1 MKNILFSLLLFALSV
16 NAQSV
21 KKRTVNVSPVIAS
34 LLQDFSSTVKLPDD
48 KLVLLIKY
56 LQNQERIIQQEIKNG
71 SPILQILDL
80 FAFEPNKV
88 NQLTGAKPSDVY
100 YQKGNLNISSIS
112 YALLFRNRLKFDDVQ
127 IEKLLQLNQKE
138 KDEKIA
144 VIRLSGIIN
153 SIQTNKLFE
162 LIYAKEASDW
172 AIRDWQKFKD
182 FKITD
187 GLDSLEVYNIIYNY
201 RCKRLAFHHFYTK
214 IGQEDSVAK
223 AGFRHSTTDL
233 PRVFLKALKPGKYR
247 TYFEKSNR
255 DEVEAIVKKNW
266 GDLKLLGLGNKIDSA
281 TVKSVLWNYEMDSRF
296 AGNRVFIENS
306 LKSVFARQDLVNR
319 KPAILKKL
327 EKERSNSINNKF

>member
-1 MKNILFSLLLFALSV
+1 MLLLEISV

-21 KKRTVNVSPVIAS
+21 KKITVNVSPVIRS
-34 LLQDFSSTVKLPDD
+34 LLHDFSSTVKLPEE
-48 KLVLLIKY
+48 KLVVFIRY
-56 LQNQERIIQQEIKNG
+56 LQNQESIIQHEMRNG
-71 SPILQILDL
+71 APILKILDL

-88 NQLTGAKPSDVY
+88 NQLIGAKPSDAY
-100 YQKGNLNISSIS
+100 YQKGNLNISTIT
-112 YALLFRNRLKFDDVQ
+112 YALLFRDRLKIDDVQ

-144 VIRLSGIIN
+144 IIRLLEIIDSN
-153 SIQTNKLFE
+153 RTNKLFE
-162 LIYAKEASDW
+162 LIYAKEASEW

-233 PRVFLKALKPGKYR
+233 PRVFLQALKPVKYR
-247 TYFEKSNR
+247 TYFEKSNM

-266 GDLKLLGLGNKIDSA
+266 NEIRLLGLGNNTDSA
-281 TVKSVLWNYEMDSRF
+281 TVKSDLRNYEMDSRF
-296 AGNRVFIENS
+296 AGNMVFIENS
-306 LKSVFARQDLVNR
+306 LKSVFVRQDLVNS
-319 KPAILKKL
+319 KPVILRKL
-327 EKERSNSINNKF
+327 EKARNNSINNKF